1 LWTTGL
7 IKNLNPEEVENDFR
21 KFRSTSNNL
30 ISTFGNMR
38 NMPKPIAM
46 AKKILDDTMKLK
58 DHVPLIRAFCNPG
71 LTERHVEKI
80 RTLLSLQDG
89 KDIKEMNMKDLDPL
103 GNMVA

>member
-1 LWTTGL
+1 
-7 IKNLNPEEVENDFR
+7 
-21 KFRSTSNNL
+21 
-30 ISTFGNMR
+30 
-38 NMPKPIAM
+38 
-46 AKKILDDTMKLK
+46 MKLK